1 MLSFVL
7 GSVLVDAQSKDL
19 CNGEFYGKGEC
30 EEVIGCKWISHVFT
44 DDSSG
49 LCRVASV
56 GENDYAKCLQ
66 CAGLDMAY
74 QPDVGACTQQCELV
88 TMECL
93 TDCALSLKTTD
104 GGEEIEGALKN
115 GDSTQDTIFI
125 LGVEVN
131 YTMFFCGLIG
141 LCLLVVLVVGALVY
155 YFCYWKKSNQQGSS
169 RSGKTNPPR
178 GIPQSMV
185 SLNKNTPSGSSQK
198 ASLTHRS
205 ASAQNFHSSSSRK
218 TPSSVVGYQEKKDVN
233 SLRYRTSNEKTTD
246 RSSKSRSRP
255 SQKGSSA
262 HTSKRSSRK
271 GESSTRLNAKLN
283 KHAKE

>member
-1 MLSFVL
+1 M
-7 GSVLVDAQSKDL
+7 G
-19 CNGEFYGKGEC
+19 
-30 EEVIGCKWISHVFT
+30 
-44 DDSSG
+44 
-49 LCRVASV
+49 
-56 GENDYAKCLQ
+56 
-66 CAGLDMAY
+66 
-74 QPDVGACTQQCELV
+74 
-88 TMECL
+88 
-93 TDCALSLKTTD
+93 
-104 GGEEIEGALKN
+104 
-115 GDSTQDTIFI
+115 
-125 LGVEVN
+125 EVN

-198 ASLTHRS
+198 ASL
-205 ASAQNFHSSSSRK
+205 
-218 TPSSVVGYQEKKDVN
+218 SSVVGYQEKKDVN

-262 HTSKRSSRK
+262 HTSKRGSRK